1 MKEFVE
7 LVRQMRKRQIEFA
20 VLDVKTKL
28 FSDEMSELD
37 WEKHASASNEM
48 VRLEAKVDMFIN
60 AWRG

>member
-1 MKEFVE
+1 M
-7 LVRQMRKRQIEFA
+7 RQRQIEFA

-37 WEKHASASNEM
+37 WEKHASASNEV

-60 AWRG
+60 DWRG